1 MIRKALVEMT
11 GGLYGAHTMPV
22 MAIAGA
28 LEKWQSVSV
37 CVSPGLSPS
46 SSTRRSG
53 TILKSATCTKLYV
66 FVETSKRLCF

>member
-11 GGLYGAHTMPV
+11 GGLCGAHTMPV

-37 CVSPGLSPS
+37 VSVCHQVSALPVLQEDPGPS
-46 SSTRRSG
+46 
-53 TILKSATCTKLYV
+53 
-66 FVETSKRLCF
+66 